1 MFSKSAQL
9 YDTIY
14 QDRIKN
20 YADEARKI
28 HELVQS
34 HLGSSGRRLLDV
46 ACGTGLHLY
55 HLREFFDVE
64 GLDLDQGML
73 VVASQRLP
81 DTPLHH
87 GNMLNFDLGRQ
98 FDIVTCLFSSI
109 GYVKTLEN
117 LRQAVLVMTRH
128 LKPGGMLVMEPWFTP
143 EQWHPGRVSATFVD
157 EPERKIVRMN
167 VSCQKDRLSSFEFHY
182 LVGTPQGIEHFTEL
196 HELGL
201 FTHEEYLDAFRGVGL
216 SVIHDP
222 QGLDGRGLYIG
233 INIAEKTE

>member
-87 GNMLNFDLGRQ
+87 GNMLNFDLCRQ

-117 LRQAVLVMTRH
+117 LRQAVLVMTKH

-182 LVGTPQGIEHFTEL
+182 LVGTSQGVEHFTEL

-201 FTHEEYLDAFRGVGL
+201 FTHEEYLDAFRCAGL